1 MFIYERGQCGSAND
15 ILALSSDQALMTID
29 IARGTIQL
37 SRLWTVHRPAI
48 KGVYP
53 KGVRRAISHIFESGG
68 LTDWSFALHIFV

>member
-37 SRLWTVHRPAI
+37 QYLVYGPYIGLLMLSRACILRGLGEQSPTFLKV
-48 KGVYP
+48 
-53 KGVRRAISHIFESGG
+53 GG
-68 LTDWSFALHIFV
+68 